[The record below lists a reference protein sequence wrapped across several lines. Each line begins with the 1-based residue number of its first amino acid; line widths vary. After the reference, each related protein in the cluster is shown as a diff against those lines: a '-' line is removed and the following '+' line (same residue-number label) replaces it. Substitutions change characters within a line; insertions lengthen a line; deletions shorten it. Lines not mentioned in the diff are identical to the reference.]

1 MAHTKMA
8 RRTVLEQHISNLDSL
23 DRATK
28 SALNTLANV
37 LERVILI
44 AFFTYGVLQFIAS
57 RLIK

>member
-8 RRTVLEQHISNLDSL
+8 RRTALEQLISNVDSL

-57 RLIK
+57 R